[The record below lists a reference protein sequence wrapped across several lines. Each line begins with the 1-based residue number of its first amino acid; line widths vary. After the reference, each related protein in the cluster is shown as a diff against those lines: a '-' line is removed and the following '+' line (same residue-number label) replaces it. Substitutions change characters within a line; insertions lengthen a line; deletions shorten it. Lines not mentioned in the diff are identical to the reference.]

1 MYSELFCIPLKQR
14 VVRWIADWISSRYII
29 VWSERSLWL
38 RLLIAYL
45 ITLDAY
51 IAVKVFFFFF
61 FFFWGRL
68 FTTLFCNKLLEPPI
82 QLT

>member
-14 VVRWIADWISSRYII
+14 VVRWITDWISSRYII

-51 IAVKVFFFFF
+51 IAVKVFFSSSSSFEEDSSQRYFA
-61 FFFWGRL
+61 
-68 FTTLFCNKLLEPPI
+68 TNC
-82 QLT
+82 